1 MNKKNKII
9 TTALGA
15 GVLGS
20 GIALTAIAQ
29 ACTDDSPAIDPQQEE
44 AINTITTELNAVTS
58 YREGDIPDGIL
69 WELLRLAINDSDSAA
84 VNVLEWNFSTI
95 SAEDISVSGYDYTV
109 QLNNFQGLFNDGQV
123 VMQAT
128 PSTSVSWVLRNRNV
142 NDSIGQLALR
152 TVSLDDISASRQN
165 DQTIIAEVN
174 TLSNY
179 NVSTSQPSGLALELL
194 TAIESNI
201 TGSYPFGALTLSTLT
216 FSELN
221 SSRVFP
227 FNTSGENNIYSINID
242 IASGVAASGTETI
255 SVAGSMIIAV
265 EVSNINNFAISATT
279 GVTGVTLGDEALRDT
294 IRTAVNQF
302 SNYDSMVGVTDALA
316 LAILP
321 VLNSTIQTVYGEPS
335 ATLLTLNFNMVTSTD
350 TLISPSSTNYNIGF
364 ISITSATISTD
375 SGPFT
380 INDINF
386 RITIGANSDFTLDDQ
401 NIAVIIPTV

>member
-1 MNKKNKII
+1 M
-9 TTALGA
+9 
-15 GVLGS
+15 
-20 GIALTAIAQ
+20 
-29 ACTDDSPAIDPQQEE
+29 
-44 AINTITTELNAVTS
+44 
-58 YREGDIPDGIL
+58 
-69 WELLRLAINDSDSAA
+69 
-84 VNVLEWNFSTI
+84 
-95 SAEDISVSGYDYTV
+95 
-109 QLNNFQGLFNDGQV
+109 
-123 VMQAT
+123 
-128 PSTSVSWVLRNRNV
+128 LRNRNV